1 MRRWR
6 PGCRCDLRDFAG
18 GRIDNGWPV
27 RPYSVRRF
35 TVSASQS
42 PSRGPW
48 HRIFG
53 TPSVGVDDRGRS
65 GARRPADTYSKVDAV
80 CSGARSRAN
89 RNTGWGRIPSVATS
103 AGRCRGTGKHAIASA
118 SDHIRS
124 VSRSVA
130 VGDAIGRGETSLRPA
145 DCGVAWRAGRGHPD
159 VHPRVA
165 EGASDIRIRRPP
177 SDCRCRLI

>member
-6 PGCRCDLRDFAG
+6 PGCRCDLRDLAG

-53 TPSVGVDDRGRS
+53 TPSVGVDDRDRS
-65 GARRPADTYSKVDAV
+65 GAVGPLAHIPKWTRCVLVRVHGRTGIQGGVGFRRSRHLPAGAGAPGSMRPPLHQTTSALYHAASRSETP
-80 CSGARSRAN
+80 SGA
-89 RNTGWGRIPSVATS
+89 GRHPCGPPTAALLGGRGVGIPMS
-103 AGRCRGTGKHAIASA
+103 
-118 SDHIRS
+118 IR
-124 VSRSVA
+124 VSRK
-130 VGDAIGRGETSLRPA
+130 
-145 DCGVAWRAGRGHPD
+145 
-159 VHPRVA
+159 VHPTFGYDA
-165 EGASDIRIRRPP
+165 PP
-177 SDCRCRLI
+177 LIADVV